1 MAVLQYMRVGI
12 DADWTTVAYDASGN
26 AIGPFEV
33 GQTVKVRTR
42 VTNTSGSRD
51 GGVRQ
56 LTLIAPA

>member
-1 MAVLQYMRVGI
+1 MRTGR
-12 DADWTTVAYDASGN
+12 TVAYDASGN

-56 LTLIAPA
+56 LTLIAPV